1 MLSRSPWPPA
11 AAEPLMEAHDHV
23 HEIPA
28 AAFFSSCMIFTGP
41 STMLPMFHGEHLHA
55 FLSTLTTLLHAAFA
69 CMIYVYMP
77 CLHIL
82 NHMRQLFLNSK
93 FYSVSSRSMRA
104 IFFIHS
110 SYVFTEL
117 RRALVAT
124 VHGATGS
131 KPCMRCR
138 GCFPSPVRP
147 SACSSL

>member
-1 MLSRSPWPPA
+1 
-11 AAEPLMEAHDHV
+11 
-23 HEIPA
+23 
-28 AAFFSSCMIFTGP
+28 
-41 STMLPMFHGEHLHA
+41 
-55 FLSTLTTLLHAAFA
+55 
-69 CMIYVYMP
+69 
-77 CLHIL
+77 
-82 NHMRQLFLNSK
+82 MRQLFLYSK

-147 SACSSL
+147 SACSSLCSFLLRIVFGASSVPVAFCLPTVPCLCAYASTQLLMLEPMSMPRKVRRRSLLAAASGLPSQQSSHACPVLLLLA